1 MVDKELPRDSPIRSI
16 VRRYY
21 VVSACYIF
29 GPLLI
34 FAVYPLFLRARGLD
48 QFQINVVVAAYVLMT
63 FLTDVPTGAFR
74 SEERRVGKECVCWC
88 RSRWS
93 PYH

>member
-1 MVDKELPRDSPIRSI
+1 MPG
-16 VRRYY
+16 Y
-21 VVSACYIF
+21 
-29 GPLLI
+29 GPG
-34 FAVYPLFLRARGLD
+34 PTFL
-48 QFQINVVVAAYVLMT
+48 VASYVLMT
-63 FLTDVPTGAFR
+63 MLSILRVVTVKLQDRCTDVLKAFDRVQDVAVEFNLMRLNVTEEFAIIFR